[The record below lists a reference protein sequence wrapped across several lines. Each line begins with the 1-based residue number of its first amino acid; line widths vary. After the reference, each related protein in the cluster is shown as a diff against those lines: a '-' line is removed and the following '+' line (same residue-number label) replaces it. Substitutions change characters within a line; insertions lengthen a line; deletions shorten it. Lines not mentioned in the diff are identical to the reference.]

1 MFIHNIIMNIEQ
13 APQITILIIYDEGQ
27 GMMKG
32 AEIIINTEQEMMNN
46 ERRESYIYCFVNI
59 KSFGMVNPY

>member
-32 AEIIINTEQEMMNN
+32 AGNN
-46 ERRESYIYCFVNI
+46 EYRTSNDE
-59 KSFGMVNPY
+59 

>member
-1 MFIHNIIMNIEQ
+1 MNIEQ

-59 KSFGMVNPY
+59 KSFGMGNPY